1 MEKNLYKIRFWVPY
15 CDYTHIIDVDEFMNG
30 VFGETAPR
38 FYFEC
43 YIHDRLH
50 ECYIDV
56 KEMTLTITPIENDGE
71 TAYKEYNVKDI
82 KIIKNASVKVN
93 AHEEAELKKLE
104 D

>member
-56 KEMTLTITPIENDGE
+56 KEMTLTITPIEDDGE
-71 TAYKEYNVKDI
+71 TLMVDCRETFDDRFW
-82 KIIKNASVKVN
+82 IIEMV
-93 AHEEAELKKLE
+93 
-104 D
+104 

>member
-1 MEKNLYKIRFWVPY
+1 
-15 CDYTHIIDVDEFMNG
+15 MNG

-56 KEMTLTITPIENDGE
+56 KEMTLTITPIEDDGE
-71 TAYKEYNVKDI
+71 TLMVDCRETFDDRFWFIEKGLKLW
-82 KIIKNASVKVN
+82 KIILGKRYCSLILTVF
-93 AHEEAELKKLE
+93 
-104 D
+104 